1 MTAPTHAYAPRHA
14 LPPTERDS
22 PLTGVGTLLRMNL
35 RRDRVRLPVWVVA
48 IGITVWAS
56 VVALE
61 EAYPTQEALQT
72 RAALLENP
80 ATIMMTGPAFAV
92 DDYTFGAAVANE
104 LSLYVFLA
112 VAIMSILLTVRHTR
126 AEEEDG
132 RLEVVRALPV
142 GRFAPAT
149 AAVAT
154 VGLANLLVGA
164 ATTAGL
170 VAAEMAVADSLA
182 FGAATAAAGLVFAAL
197 TTVLAQLSEHARSVT
212 GMAMAA
218 MAAAFL
224 VRGIGDVVNPTGS
237 WLSWLSPFAWAQQTR
252 LYVDLRWWPLLVALA
267 VAAGLYAA
275 AVSMARRRDL
285 GAGLRPPRRGPATAG
300 SALLAPA
307 GLAERLLR
315 GGLLAWGVG
324 VFFFAIAMG
333 ALANE
338 LDALLE
344 DNPSLAE
351 WVALEGTDLTAEFA
365 GLILAYVLLAPAIL
379 AVSGVLRL
387 KAEEESGRIEQSLV
401 AGRSRTGWL
410 GGWLATVALQA
421 VALTLVGGL
430 GVGIGV
436 AAGTGEGRWIG
447 EMLLAALV
455 FLPAIAVMM
464 AVAVAT
470 YGALPRA
477 TGLAWLL
484 VTWVSLALFLGEL
497 LRLPDWAM
505 DLSPFTHTPVLPAQ
519 DLDTA
524 PLVLMAAIAVTLVA
538 VGLEGFRRRDLAA
551 R

>member
-1 MTAPTHAYAPRHA
+1 MTAAAQAVPRHA
-14 LPPTERDS
+14 LPADEHDS
-22 PLTGVGTLLRMNL
+22 PLTGFGTLLRLNL

-48 IGITVWAS
+48 VGVTVWAS

-61 EAYPTQEALQT
+61 EAYPTAETLAT

-132 RLEVVRALPV
+132 RLEMIRALPV
-142 GRFAPAT
+142 GRFSPAT

-164 ATTAGL
+164 ATSVGL
-170 VAAEMAVADSLA
+170 IAADMAVADSIA
-182 FGAATAAAGLVFAAL
+182 FGAATALTGLVFSAL
-197 TTVLAQLSEHARSVT
+197 TSVLAQLSEHARGVT
-212 GMAMAA
+212 GMAMGV

-224 VRGIGDVVNPTGS
+224 VRGLGDVINPTGS

-252 LYVDLRWWPLLVALA
+252 FWVDLRWWPLLVCLA

-275 AVSMARRRDL
+275 AVSLARRRDL
-285 GAGLRPPRRGPATAG
+285 GAGLRPPRPGPARARP
-300 SALLAPA
+300 ALLSPT

-315 GGLLAWGVG
+315 GGLLAWGLG
-324 VFFFAIAMG
+324 VFLFAVAMG

-338 LDALLE
+338 LDAMLE
-344 DNPSLAE
+344 ANPALAE
-351 WVALEGTDLTAEFA
+351 WIALEGTDLTAEFA
-365 GLILAYVLLAPAIL
+365 GLILAYVMLAPAIL

-387 KAEEESGRIEQSLV
+387 KAEEESGRTEQALV
-401 AGRSRTGWL
+401 TGRSRVVWL
-410 GGWLATVALQA
+410 GGWLTTVAWQA
-421 VALTLVGGL
+421 VVLALVGGL
-430 GVGIGV
+430 GVGVGV
-436 AAGTGEGRWIG
+436 AAGTGEGHWIG
-447 EMLLAALV
+447 EMLVAALV
-455 FLPAIAVMM
+455 FLPAIGLMM

-470 YGALPRA
+470 YGVLPRV

-484 VTWVSLALFLGEL
+484 VTWVSVALFLGEL
-497 LRLPDWAM
+497 LRIPGWAM
-505 DLSPFTHTPVLPAQ
+505 NLSPFVHTPLLPARALQ
-519 DLDTA
+519 SA
-524 PLVLMAAIAVTLVA
+524 PLLAMGAIAVALVSA
-538 VGLEGFRRRDLAA
+538 GLEGFRRRDLAT